1 MASTSLSDVLINIKN
16 IGLTPVKQGNK
27 YSVLFENGNNLD
39 FLSGTLQENIAN
51 NFSINGRLVNKNI
64 NFDDILKKCLEGY
77 QFNPNMPIPKFESE
91 YEHKEKENK
100 KMSDN
105 NNDISQAAAKFAA
118 TIMQNSLNKEQL
130 EALEKKIENLEN
142 TLKENVK
149 VIQIND
155 MPKIDLEQNS
165 SEILE
170 DLLRAAHCRQNAYIF
185 GPAGC
190 GKCHKI
196 DTPILMFDGSIKK
209 VQDVVFGDLLMGQD
223 STPRKV
229 LSLARGQEEMFDV
242 VPIKGDSWGANRS
255 HVLSLVNT
263 TTSKIV
269 NISIDD
275 YLKKSKDFKSN
286 HKQYRS
292 GVEFKEKKTNLD
304 PYFIGLWMGDG
315 SLDSASIS
323 TPDKEIHDYLFS
335 ISGLLGTETKLIN
348 QSDKEKCPRISLTNG
363 NIGGKK
369 NLVSEEL
376 KKCGLGV
383 EKIIHD
389 DYLINSRE
397 NRLKLL
403 AGLIDTD
410 GYNHK
415 GCAEII
421 SVSKKLADQY
431 IFLARS
437 LGFAAYV
444 SEKTGT
450 IKSTGFSGL
459 YYRVMISGDLSV
471 VPTLVERKKFNKRE
485 QKKSV
490 LRTGFEL
497 KSTGVGDYYGF
508 ELDGDHLYLLGDFT
522 VTHNTTAAK
531 QVAKVMNLP
540 FGYICLTAGASETWL
555 FGRNTPNGFIE
566 GEFSKIYKNG
576 GVFLA
581 DEMDAADSNL
591 LIALNT
597 AIDSDELLNPMSGE
611 KIKRHENFIFI
622 GAGNTNGLGA
632 TGAYNGRSRLDAST
646 LSRFV
651 FFEMDYSE
659 KIEKA
664 LCQDDD
670 VFNSLIEIR
679 NYLKNRKS
687 ENFISTRDFI
697 KLSKMKAAGSGDD
710 FLINS
715 LTCNFSETEKSECNK
730 LWVRSEKKKRAKPKK
745 EAIQDEI
752 PF

>member
-1 MASTSLSDVLINIKN
+1 MASTSLSNVLINIKN

-27 YSVLFENGNNLD
+27 YSVLFENGNNLE
-39 FLSGTLQENIAN
+39 FLSGTMQENIAS

-64 NFDDILKKCLEGY
+64 NFDEIFKRCLDGY
-77 QFNPNMPIPKFESE
+77 QHNPNMPKFE
-91 YEHKEKENK
+91 EKENK
-100 KMSDN
+100 KMSDKS
-105 NNDISQAAAKFAA
+105 NDISQAAANFAA
-118 TIMQNSLNKEQL
+118 TIMQNSLNKDTL

-155 MPKIDLEQNS
+155 MPKIDLEQNA

-190 GKCHKI
+190 GK
-196 DTPILMFDGSIKK
+196 
-209 VQDVVFGDLLMGQD
+209 
-223 STPRKV
+223 
-229 LSLARGQEEMFDV
+229 
-242 VPIKGDSWGANRS
+242 
-255 HVLSLVNT
+255 
-263 TTSKIV
+263 
-269 NISIDD
+269 
-275 YLKKSKDFKSN
+275 
-286 HKQYRS
+286 
-292 GVEFKEKKTNLD
+292 
-304 PYFIGLWMGDG
+304 
-315 SLDSASIS
+315 
-323 TPDKEIHDYLFS
+323 
-335 ISGLLGTETKLIN
+335 
-348 QSDKEKCPRISLTNG
+348 
-363 NIGGKK
+363 
-369 NLVSEEL
+369 
-376 KKCGLGV
+376 
-383 EKIIHD
+383 
-389 DYLINSRE
+389 
-397 NRLKLL
+397 
-403 AGLIDTD
+403 
-410 GYNHK
+410 
-415 GCAEII
+415 
-421 SVSKKLADQY
+421 
-431 IFLARS
+431 
-437 LGFAAYV
+437 
-444 SEKTGT
+444 
-450 IKSTGFSGL
+450 
-459 YYRVMISGDLSV
+459 
-471 VPTLVERKKFNKRE
+471 
-485 QKKSV
+485 
-490 LRTGFEL
+490 
-497 KSTGVGDYYGF
+497 
-508 ELDGDHLYLLGDFT
+508 
-522 VTHNTTAAK
+522 TTAAK

-651 FFEMDYSE
+651 FFEMNYNE

-670 VFNSLIEIR
+670 LFNSLIEIR
-679 NYLKNRKS
+679 NYLKNRNS

-697 KLSKMKAAGSGDD
+697 KLSKMKAAGSSDD

-715 LTCNFSETEKSECNK
+715 LTCNFSETEKSECAI
-730 LWVRSEKKKRAKPKK
+730 LWVRSEKKRKAKPKK
-745 EAIQDEI
+745 EMVQDEI